1 MNVYVVIEMLKGN
14 VPRVI
19 GVFKDEKKAKEVA
32 KSCDG
37 VGYVDKQIL
46 I

>member
-1 MNVYVVIEMLKGN
+1 MVVYVVVEMLKGN

-19 GVFKDEKKAKEVA
+19 GVFRDENQAKEIA
-32 KSCDG
+32 RNCDG

>member
-1 MNVYVVIEMLKGN
+1 MNVYVVIEMLKGD

-19 GVFKDEKKAKEVA
+19 GVFKDENQANEVA
-32 KSCDG
+32 KGCKG